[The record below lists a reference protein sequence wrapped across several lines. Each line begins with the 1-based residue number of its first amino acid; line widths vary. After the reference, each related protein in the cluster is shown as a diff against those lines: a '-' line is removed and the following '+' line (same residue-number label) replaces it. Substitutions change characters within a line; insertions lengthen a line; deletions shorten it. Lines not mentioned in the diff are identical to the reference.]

1 MAAGGTLTLAGG
13 SDYVFSSTEAWSGI
27 VGNGSTQGVRLN
39 TQGQTLTV
47 SNLDRLIG
55 GTSSTRKDVVTLA
68 GTAGNTIT
76 VQALETLIGGSGNDR
91 VLLTSTGATMVVE
104 SLETILGTNTGT
116 ALITLAGTTGNT
128 MSVGYLKSMVGSAG
142 KDVININA
150 AGSVGSTMA
159 VALMET
165 LIGTDGLDLVATIGG
180 TGGNTMFLEGIEI
193 VLGNASASV
202 NDVVHL
208 ASGGNTIGVAFLE
221 TLMGGSGNDVV
232 TMSFKTGSAD
242 LQTTAGTLAVSSIE
256 TIVGGTGGR
265 NTAILLDVGNTITV
279 ASLSTLIGGGG
290 KDVVNMT
297 LRDGTAVVGNGP
309 IPWNTTGSTMLVSLL
324 ETIIGTSGD
333 DVLVA
338 LNNDGMTLAVSA
350 IEGVVGRLGTDVV
363 QLANGGNTIQVGSLE
378 SVIGGTGTDVVT
390 VRTSQGTTM
399 TVSAVESIVGNAGT
413 DVIQLGAGGN
423 TVQVEGLETVIG
435 GTGNDVVTITDT
447 AGTVFVSG
455 VETIYTP
462 YQTLTLSGTDTYVS
476 LPPVATDTTPPS
488 ITAVSIPDAVMKIG
502 DTVTVTITVASD
514 SDTYTLGT
522 GSTVGGFA
530 LGNLTKVDATT
541 YTATFTVTSGG
552 TDVAAGSDVP
562 VNIVLTDS
570 ASNSNT
576 PYTTAISQGADRIDA
591 NRPTI
596 ASAAVNGTTLTV
608 TFAEAMSASSAAG
621 LTVTVAGQTRVATY
635 ASGSGTAT
643 LTFTL
648 ASAVTHGETVTLDYN
663 PGTGTLTDTASNA
676 PASVTNQSVTNSTPA
691 PDATPPSI
699 TNVTIPNQP
708 AKVGDTVTVTITVA
722 SDSDTYTLGNGSTV
736 NGFALGNLTRLSA
749 TTYTAT
755 FTVTADGQRT
765 GNLAANQDI
774 PVNIVLVDSASNAN
788 TPYTTPISQN
798 NDRIDTNAPPVLA
811 VPTIPPTLVDT
822 AANDTFPL
830 IDGQLSATDLE
841 GDTLTY
847 SIAGSQASPLQYGS
861 VTLSNG
867 VTYDTWSTGPG
878 GTSYVNSQTGHYAY
892 VFDAAFLNGVPAGP
906 MQGTST
912 FTVSDGN
919 RTVEKQLTLNFTGAN
934 DSPILSNDVRSLTA
948 IDQGI
953 ADAANTGTTVTA
965 LLASAGTATDAEY
978 NSPFPLVTVVPL
990 GIAVT
995 GVTNTNGTWQYKI
1008 GTGAWTDI
1016 PTGSSNGSAL
1026 LLAGSDRVRFV
1037 PSGSGFTNTD
1047 TGGLTFKAWDLT
1059 SGTAGSTADTSTDAY
1074 STGSATVTITV
1085 DAVPTLTAT
1094 GGSKTFGVGVDA
1106 STSLF
1111 SGVAAST
1118 VEAGQSF
1125 RGAVFTVSGVVD
1137 ATEVL
1142 AIGGTDVALTNGATA
1157 TLTGLGAS
1165 GGNAS
1170 VTVSVVGGVA
1180 TVTVSGLE
1188 RSDAQMNALLGGVT
1202 YKNTSATATLGNR
1215 TVAIAGLTDSG
1226 GATGSATISGVS
1238 AVVNVADVTA
1248 PAVPVVTSAALTNS
1262 ATPTLAGTAEAGS
1275 TVTVTVG
1282 GATYS
1287 TTATGGTWSINL
1299 ATATPTAGSLS
1310 LNANGT
1316 NPVSV
1321 TATDASNN
1329 TSTPGTQT
1337 LTVDTTAPTAPSVT
1351 SAALTNS
1358 ATPTLAGTAEAGS
1371 TVTVTVGG
1379 ATYSTT
1385 ATGGNWSINLATDT
1399 PTAGALSLNANGANP
1414 VSATAT
1420 DAAGNVSGP
1429 GTQSLTIDTT
1439 PPNAPTVTTALSNST
1454 TPTLTGTAE
1463 AGSTVTVTVGGATY
1477 TTTATG
1483 GNWSINLATD
1493 TPTAGALS
1501 LNANGANPVS
1511 ATATDAAGNVS
1522 GPGTQSLTI
1531 DTTLPNAPVVTS
1543 AALSNNTTPTLA
1555 GTAEA
1560 GATVTVTV
1568 GGATYTTTA
1577 TGGNWSINLATDT
1590 PTAGALSLNAN
1601 GANPVSATATDAAG
1615 NVSTPGT
1622 QSLTIDTTL
1631 PNAPTVTTALSNST
1645 TPTLAGTAEAGAT
1658 VTVTVGGATYTT
1670 TATGG
1675 NWSINLATDTPT
1687 AGALSLNANG
1697 ANPVS
1702 ATATDAA
1709 GNVSGPGTQS
1719 LTIDTTPPNAPTV
1732 TTALSNSTTPTLTGT
1747 AEAGSTVT
1755 VMVGGA
1761 TYTTTATGG
1770 NWSINLATDTPTAG
1784 ALSLNANGANPVSAT
1799 ATDAAGNVSTP
1810 GTQSLTID
1818 TTLPNA
1824 PTVTTALSNS
1834 TTPTLAGTAEA
1845 GATVTVTV
1853 GGATYTTTATGGN
1866 WSINLATDTPTA
1878 GSLSLNA
1885 NGANPISA
1893 TATDASGNV
1902 SAPGTQSLVIDTTAP
1917 NAPAVTSAALSNS
1930 TTPTLTG
1937 SAEAGSTVTV
1947 TVGGATYTT
1956 TATNGGAWSLDL
1968 ATATPVTG
1976 TLSLNANGAN
1986 PVSATATDAAGNT
1999 SIPGTQSLTVD
2010 TTPPTATV
2018 LFEDDSIDAIEQS
2031 SAAFTISGGEAGTSF
2046 TWTITSTGGGQVTG
2060 SGVMS
2065 GPTMRVT
2072 GLDLSGLGDG
2082 TLTLTLGLT
2091 DPAGN
2096 ASPPFT
2102 AATQKLTATA
2112 EKPAPVAPPP
2122 TATVDGATVN
2132 GSITTG
2138 DDGKRVTTVTI
2149 AASNGERV
2157 EDTSTAN
2164 ADLADVPV
2172 VREQVVDRQT
2182 GAVSTVTTLTVSV
2195 SNGVAVTTSGSAER
2209 QTAAEAQTG
2218 LTGLIAAIEARTDA
2232 GTASRGNLTGGG
2244 DGFLSVLSAQAQ
2256 LLVRAIDFSTPGATA
2271 GQAVQTKVTGNT
2283 LGGTGVAST
2292 APTAVVLN
2300 TSAAAGPVTI
2310 QLDNVEFAAVV
2321 GNATLVG
2328 GDGEQIVY
2336 GDDHQ
2341 QYMYL
2346 GAGDDILHG
2355 GGGNDTIASAG
2366 GNDTLY
2372 GDDGDDVVMGGEGD
2386 DWLFGGEGN
2395 DLVGGGVGNDALFG
2409 GTGHDILFGEDGDDT
2424 LTGEEGEDTLSGGA
2438 GNDLL
2443 FGGAGNDFL
2452 IGDAGDDTISGGAG
2466 NDVALG
2472 GAGRDLIGLGAGD
2485 DLASGD
2491 GGDDT
2496 LFGEDGN
2503 DTLFGGAGNDL
2514 LNSGS
2519 GNDVLFADGGAD
2531 TLWGGAGADVFAFG
2545 RASGGSVVM
2554 DFQVGVDRLAL
2565 YDASMDL
2572 GAVIRSARVEGG
2584 NTTLDIGGG
2593 NRITILGQTGN
2604 AAGWFG

>member
-1 MAAGGTLTLAGG
+1 MSEASASPSANRSAAFDRISHSRTEIAFIDMALADWQDLQAGVPSAIEAILIGEGCDGVTVMAQALADRSGIRAIHVLSHGFEGGLQLGATRLDAASLPSRAAELTAIGACLADEGDILLYGCNVASGHGEAFLDALSDITGAGMAASRTLTGAADLGGNWDLDWTRGVVRTEALRIERYAGVLMAAPEAVDTVAYVGESTITVTFDGNLDSVSQPALSTFDAISPGDMSWGTSAILINGTKVNVTAAVVSGKTLTLTVSSTFAAGDYIEFRYVDPAGDNTSGVIQATNGLDVASTFLITTVMGPRPAVVPVLQSAAVDGTTLVLTYDVALDAVNGPAAGAFVVKAGGGTVPVTGVAVDSAAKTVTLTLAQA
-13 SDYVFSSTEAWSGI
+13 V
-27 VGNGSTQGVRLN
+27 QH
-39 TQGQTLTV
+39 GQAVTV
-47 SNLDRLIG
+47 SYTDP
-55 GTSSTRKDVVTLA
+55 T
-68 GTAGNTIT
+68 
-76 VQALETLIGGSGNDR
+76 SGND
-91 VLLTSTGATMVVE
+91 AAA
-104 SLETILGTNTGT
+104 IQ
-116 ALITLAGTTGNT
+116 
-128 MSVGYLKSMVGSAG
+128 
-142 KDVININA
+142 NA
-150 AGSVGSTMA
+150 
-159 VALMET
+159 
-165 LIGTDGLDLVATIGG
+165 
-180 TGGNTMFLEGIEI
+180 TGG
-193 VLGNASASV
+193 
-202 NDVVHL
+202 
-208 ASGGNTIGVAFLE
+208 
-221 TLMGGSGNDVV
+221 
-232 TMSFKTGSAD
+232 
-242 LQTTAGTLAVSSIE
+242 
-256 TIVGGTGGR
+256 
-265 NTAILLDVGNTITV
+265 
-279 ASLSTLIGGGG
+279 
-290 KDVVNMT
+290 
-297 LRDGTAVVGNGP
+297 
-309 IPWNTTGSTMLVSLL
+309 
-324 ETIIGTSGD
+324 GD
-333 DVLVA
+333 A
-338 LNNDGMTLAVSA
+338 
-350 IEGVVGRLGTDVV
+350 
-363 QLANGGNTIQVGSLE
+363 
-378 SVIGGTGTDVVT
+378 
-390 VRTSQGTTM
+390 
-399 TVSAVESIVGNAGT
+399 
-413 DVIQLGAGGN
+413 
-423 TVQVEGLETVIG
+423 
-435 GTGNDVVTITDT
+435 
-447 AGTVFVSG
+447 
-455 VETIYTP
+455 
-462 YQTLTLSGTDTYVS
+462 
-476 LPPVATDTTPPS
+476 AT
-488 ITAVSIPDAVMKIG
+488 
-502 DTVTVTITVASD
+502 
-514 SDTYTLGT
+514 
-522 GSTVGGFA
+522 
-530 LGNLTKVDATT
+530 
-541 YTATFTVTSGG
+541 
-552 TDVAAGSDVP
+552 
-562 VNIVLTDS
+562 
-570 ASNSNT
+570 
-576 PYTTAISQGADRIDA
+576 
-591 NRPTI
+591 
-596 ASAAVNGTTLTV
+596 
-608 TFAEAMSASSAAG
+608 
-621 LTVTVAGQTRVATY
+621 
-635 ASGSGTAT
+635 
-643 LTFTL
+643 
-648 ASAVTHGETVTLDYN
+648 
-663 PGTGTLTDTASNA
+663 
-676 PASVTNQSVTNSTPA
+676 VTNQSVTNSTP
-691 PDATPPSI
+691 DTTPPSI

-722 SDSDTYTLGNGSTV
+722 SDSDTYTLGTGSTV
-736 NGFALGNLTRLSA
+736 GGFALGNLTRLNA

-867 VTYDTWSTGPG
+867 ITYDTWSTGPG

-919 RTVEKQLTLNFTGAN
+919 RTVEKQLTLNFSGAN
-934 DSPILSNDVRSLTA
+934 DSPVLSNDVRSLTA

-995 GVTNTNGTWQYKI
+995 GVTNTNGTWQYKV

-1016 PTGSSNGSAL
+1016 PTGSSNGAAL

-1037 PSGSGFTNTD
+1037 PSGSGFPNTD

-1059 SGTAGSTADTSTDAY
+1059 SGTAGGTADTSTDAY

-1142 AIGGTDVALTNGATA
+1142 TIGGTDVALTNGATA
-1157 TLTGLGAS
+1157 TLTGLGVA

-1248 PAVPVVTSAALTNS
+1248 PAVPVVTSAALSNS

-1299 ATATPTAGSLS
+1299 ATATPTAGALS

-1329 TSTPGTQT
+1329 TSTPGMQT

-1358 ATPTLAGTAEAGS
+1358 ATPTLTGTAEAGS

-1399 PTAGALSLNANGANP
+1399 PTAGSLSLNANGANP

-1420 DAAGNVSGP
+1420 DAAGNVSAP
-1429 GTQSLTIDTT
+1429 GTQSLVIDTT
-1439 PPNAPTVTTALSNST
+1439 LPNAPVVTSAALSNST

-1477 TTTATG
+1477 STTATG

-1493 TPTAGALS
+1493 TPTAGS
-1501 LNANGANPVS
+1501 
-1511 ATATDAAGNVS
+1511 
-1522 GPGTQSLTI
+1522 
-1531 DTTLPNAPVVTS
+1531 
-1543 AALSNNTTPTLA
+1543 
-1555 GTAEA
+1555 
-1560 GATVTVTV
+1560 
-1568 GGATYTTTA
+1568 
-1577 TGGNWSINLATDT
+1577 
-1590 PTAGALSLNAN
+1590 LSLNAN

-1631 PNAPTVTTALSNST
+1631 PNAPVVT
-1645 TPTLAGTAEAGAT
+1645 
-1658 VTVTVGGATYTT
+1658 
-1670 TATGG
+1670 
-1675 NWSINLATDTPT
+1675 
-1687 AGALSLNANG
+1687 
-1697 ANPVS
+1697 S
-1702 ATATDAA
+1702 A
-1709 GNVSGPGTQS
+1709 
-1719 LTIDTTPPNAPTV
+1719 
-1732 TTALSNSTTPTLTGT
+1732 ALSNSTTPTLTGT

-1755 VMVGGA
+1755 V
-1761 TYTTTATGG
+1761 
-1770 NWSINLATDTPTAG
+1770 
-1784 ALSLNANGANPVSAT
+1784 
-1799 ATDAAGNVSTP
+1799 
-1810 GTQSLTID
+1810 
-1818 TTLPNA
+1818 
-1824 PTVTTALSNS
+1824 
-1834 TTPTLAGTAEA
+1834 
-1845 GATVTVTV
+1845 TV
-1853 GGATYTTTATGGN
+1853 GGATYSTTATGGN

-1902 SAPGTQSLVIDTTAP
+1902 SAPGTQSLVIDTTLP
-1917 NAPAVTSAALSNS
+1917 NAPTVTTALSNS

-1956 TATNGGAWSLDL
+1956 TATNGGTWSINL

-1976 TLSLNANGAN
+1976 TLSLNPNGAN
-1986 PVSATATDAAGNT
+1986 PVSATATDAAGNV
-1999 SIPGTQSLTVD
+1999 SAPGTQSLTVD
-2010 TTPPTATV
+2010 TTAPTATV

-2046 TWTITSTGGGQVTG
+2046 TWTITSAGGGQVTG

-2132 GSITTG
+2132 GAITTG
-2138 DDGKRVTTVTI
+2138 SDGKRVTTVTI

-2283 LGGTGVAST
+2283 LGGTGTATRRRPRWCST
-2292 APTAVVLN
+2292 P
-2300 TSAAAGPVTI
+2300 
-2310 QLDNVEFAAVV
+2310 
-2321 GNATLVG
+2321 
-2328 GDGEQIVY
+2328 
-2336 GDDHQ
+2336 
-2341 QYMYL
+2341 
-2346 GAGDDILHG
+2346 
-2355 GGGNDTIASAG
+2355 
-2366 GNDTLY
+2366 
-2372 GDDGDDVVMGGEGD
+2372 
-2386 DWLFGGEGN
+2386 
-2395 DLVGGGVGNDALFG
+2395 
-2409 GTGHDILFGEDGDDT
+2409 
-2424 LTGEEGEDTLSGGA
+2424 
-2438 GNDLL
+2438 
-2443 FGGAGNDFL
+2443 
-2452 IGDAGDDTISGGAG
+2452 
-2466 NDVALG
+2466 
-2472 GAGRDLIGLGAGD
+2472 R
-2485 DLASGD
+2485 
-2491 GGDDT
+2491 
-2496 LFGEDGN
+2496 
-2503 DTLFGGAGNDL
+2503 
-2514 LNSGS
+2514 
-2519 GNDVLFADGGAD
+2519 
-2531 TLWGGAGADVFAFG
+2531 
-2545 RASGGSVVM
+2545 R
-2554 DFQVGVDRLAL
+2554 R
-2565 YDASMDL
+2565 
-2572 GAVIRSARVEGG
+2572 RV
-2584 NTTLDIGGG
+2584 
-2593 NRITILGQTGN
+2593 R
-2604 AAGWFG
+2604 